1 MSNILSEVHPE
12 LVAEWSDKN
21 LPLTPDRI
29 TYGSNKVVWWKGAC
43 GHEWQTSVKARSN
56 GENCPICSGA
66 RVIEGVNDLATLKP
80 ELADEWSSK
89 NDPLKP
95 TMVTT
100 GSHKKVIWRDKYG
113 HELSA
118 MVVIEM
124 AVLVGCAKYWFPSY
138 VFDLTEILKTAGF
151 QIIVTLPTVMLM
163 LVIASACKN
172 MWVSLGI
179 GVILVFTLSILPQ
192 DNIVLSLF
200 PFASPYQMLSAAVEN
215 SRTALFLAV
224 CGIETVVFGI
234 AEVLY
239 LQVRRCFE

>member
-1 MSNILSEVHPE
+1 MGETDYNAL
-12 LVAEWSDKN
+12 LYDKMKAE
-21 LPLTPDRI
+21 
-29 TYGSNKVVWWKGAC
+29 
-43 GHEWQTSVKARSN
+43 Q
-56 GENCPICSGA
+56 
-66 RVIEGVNDLATLKP
+66 
-80 ELADEWSSK
+80 
-89 NDPLKP
+89 
-95 TMVTT
+95 
-100 GSHKKVIWRDKYG
+100 DKYRDWLLNQPPEEILN
-113 HELSA
+113 HTYEYTMREDIVMCMEELELSPKQ
-118 MVVIEM
+118 
-124 AVLVGCAKYWFPSY
+124 AKALLRSPCPLDDVYKEFKDRE
-138 VFDLTEILKTAGF
+138 VEH
-151 QIIVTLPTVMLM
+151 M

>member
-1 MSNILSEVHPE
+1 MGETDYNAL
-12 LVAEWSDKN
+12 LYDKMKAE
-21 LPLTPDRI
+21 
-29 TYGSNKVVWWKGAC
+29 
-43 GHEWQTSVKARSN
+43 Q
-56 GENCPICSGA
+56 
-66 RVIEGVNDLATLKP
+66 
-80 ELADEWSSK
+80 
-89 NDPLKP
+89 
-95 TMVTT
+95 
-100 GSHKKVIWRDKYG
+100 DKYRDWL
-113 HELSA
+113 LSQPP
-118 MVVIEM
+118 E
-124 AVLVGCAKYWFPSY
+124 
-138 VFDLTEILKTAGF
+138 EILNHTYEYTMRED
-151 QIIVTLPTVMLM
+151 IVM
-163 LVIASACKN
+163 CKN

>member
-1 MSNILSEVHPE
+1 
-12 LVAEWSDKN
+12 
-21 LPLTPDRI
+21 
-29 TYGSNKVVWWKGAC
+29 
-43 GHEWQTSVKARSN
+43 
-56 GENCPICSGA
+56 
-66 RVIEGVNDLATLKP
+66 
-80 ELADEWSSK
+80 
-89 NDPLKP
+89 
-95 TMVTT
+95 
-100 GSHKKVIWRDKYG
+100 
-113 HELSA
+113 
-118 MVVIEM
+118 M

-234 AEVLY
+234 TEVLY
-239 LQVRRCFE
+239 LKVRRCFE

>member
-1 MSNILSEVHPE
+1 MTKSDAETGTAQGNASLAGAKYGIFKGDQLIDEYYTDENGQFVTQEYICGSDWTIKELEPSEGYLLDPTVHKVGAEPE
-12 LVAEWSDKN
+12 LYTIEHNSLHFFN
-21 LPLTPDRI
+21 
-29 TYGSNKVVWWKGAC
+29 SNYF
-43 GHEWQTSVKARSN
+43 
-56 GENCPICSGA
+56 
-66 RVIEGVNDLATLKP
+66 TLY
-80 ELADEWSSK
+80 S
-89 NDPLKP
+89 
-95 TMVTT
+95 
-100 GSHKKVIWRDKYG
+100 
-113 HELSA
+113 
-118 MVVIEM
+118 
-124 AVLVGCAKYWFPSY
+124 
-138 VFDLTEILKTAGF
+138 
-151 QIIVTLPTVMLM
+151 
-163 LVIASACKN
+163 KN

>member
-1 MSNILSEVHPE
+1 MSLLIESKKLKRTGYLPAFLAGGFLAAAFPVVYMMVKAEEMAMLNILIS
-12 LVAEWSDKN
+12 
-21 LPLTPDRI
+21 I
-29 TYGSNKVVWWKGAC
+29 CGAC
-43 GHEWQTSVKARSN
+43 MMYHTEYADNGMQKMSVL
-56 GENCPICSGA
+56 PI
-66 RVIEGVNDLATLKP
+66 RQ
-80 ELADEWSSK
+80 
-89 NDPLKP
+89 
-95 TMVTT
+95 
-100 GSHKKVIWRDKYG
+100 GSMFFGKFLIAALV
-113 HELSA
+113 LST

-163 LVIASACKN
+163 LVASACKN

-234 AEVLY
+234 TEVLY
-239 LQVRRCFE
+239 LKVRRCFE